1 MTNIFKKYIYIVYSI
16 LLSTLTS
23 CEIVGGIFKAGIWV
37 GILAVVFVVGLIFY
51 IIRKIGGPRT

>member
-1 MTNIFKKYIYIVYSI
+1 MTNLFKKYIYIVYAI

-23 CEIVGGIFKAGIWV
+23 CEVVGGIFKAGMWV

-51 IIRKIGGPRT
+51 IIRRIGGNRQ